1 MTIILGLTG
10 GIATGKS
17 TVAAYLESCG
27 AWRIDADACVH
38 ELLSHD
44 HEMIAQVARHF
55 PDAVEGGR
63 VNRKKL
69 GALVFHDDAA
79 MKQLEAILHP
89 RVRAQEEAMIEHG
102 RQQGASLVLL
112 DIPLLFETD
121 AHLRCDVTATTDCS
135 LDAQRTRALSREGM
149 TEDRLNAIL
158 ARQLPAAQRNARADY
173 VIDTE
178 CVWDKTRAQLD
189 AILKEIRP

>member
-1 MTIILGLTG
+1 MTKVLGLTG

-27 AWRIDADACVH
+27 ALRIDADACVH
-38 ELLSHD
+38 QLLSHD
-44 HEMIAQVARHF
+44 HEIMAQTAQYF
-55 PDAVEGGR
+55 PDAIEDGV

-79 MKQLEAILHP
+79 MKQLEALLHP
-89 RVRAQEEAMIEHG
+89 RVRAQEEAMIERG
-102 RQQGASLVLL
+102 KQQGAPLVLL

-135 LDAQRTRALSREGM
+135 LATQRIRALSRMGM
-149 TEDRLNAIL
+149 TSEKLEAIL
-158 ARQLPAAQRNARADY
+158 ARQLPAAKRNALADY
-173 VIDTE
+173 VIDTQCPWHE
-178 CVWDKTRAQLD
+178 TQAQLD
-189 AILKEIRP
+189 DLLKELLA